1 LNAPAI
7 RTWANAVSDEWYTP
21 PSIVDRARRVLG
33 SIDLDPASNAAAQE
47 VVRATTYYTAET
59 DGLARPWT
67 GRVWMNPPYRR
78 GLVGAFVNRLID
90 CYVAGEVEAA
100 VVLVN
105 LHRAGSAWFQRLA
118 THGHRCELRR
128 RVIFWGPNGAT
139 FRAQHDDAVFYLGAK
154 PRRFRRWFGPLGV
167 TLLGGTG
174 PSNVTLKCPC
184 GAPLPVASFRPARY
198 CKGGACKQRA
208 YRQRKASAT

>member
-7 RTWANAVSDEWYTP
+7 RTWTNAVSDEWYTP

-59 DGLARPWT
+59 DGLSQPWT

-78 GLVGAFVNRLID
+78 GLVGAFVNRLVD

-100 VVLVN
+100 VTLVN

-128 RVIFWGPNGAT
+128 RIIFWGPDGAT
-139 FRAQHDDAVFYLGAK
+139 FRAQHDDAVFYLGPHAS
-154 PRRFRRWFGPLGV
+154 RFRRWFGS
-167 TLLGGTG
+167 LGGTLL
-174 PSNVTLKCPC
+174 PSAPLNNVPLKCPC
-184 GAPLPVASFRPARY
+184 GSPLPVGRRRRFRY
-198 CKGGACKQRA
+198 CSVACRKRA
-208 YRQRKASAT
+208 YRQRNERSST